1 MPLEINC
8 PICQELV
15 RVPEQLLG
23 KKVRCPLCQEIF
35 TAGGSGP
42 PVSRPSGLPAPPP
55 SPTATPKPPSSPPPP
70 PPTPAPTPKPLSSSP
85 SQPARRPA
93 PPPQKPIPPQAEPEY
108 EELDAEI
115 VEGDAVEEEDY
126 DEPEEQE
133 VVRKPKRKKKKKR
146 FREPSQGNK
155 TQLLILGI
163 FMLIVGLL
171 WTGYGL
177 VNLLTVMI
185 QGVDAVIRNNPAFDN
200 QVKGNIEA
208 YRLGVYIGSILG
220 PLTGLLVIGGAVS
233 MLIRKFRGLAITGS
247 VTAMLP
253 CSCCCILGLPLGI
266 WGLVLLNQDDTVHL
280 FD

>member
-15 RVPEQLLG
+15 RIPDQLMG

-35 TAGGSGP
+35 VAGTSGP
-42 PVSRPSGLPAPPP
+42 AVSPPP
-55 SPTATPKPPSSPPPP
+55 STPPPPPRPTATPKPPSPPPP
-70 PPTPAPTPKPLSSSP
+70 APPRT
-85 SQPARRPA
+85 A
-93 PPPQKPIPPQAEPEY
+93 PPPPKPTAPKPIPRQPQPEPEY

-115 VEGDAVEEEDY
+115 VESEAVEEEAY
-126 DEPEEQE
+126 DEPEEEE
-133 VVRKPKRKKKKKR
+133 VVREIKRKKRKR

-171 WTGYGL
+171 WTGYA
-177 VNLLTVMI
+177 VINLITVMI
-185 QGVDAVIRNNPAFDN
+185 EGADALIRDNPALARQDQANLAAF
-200 QVKGNIEA
+200 
-208 YRLGVYIGSILG
+208 RFGVFVGSTLG
-220 PLTGLLVIGGAVS
+220 PITGLIVVAGAIS
-233 MLIRKFRGLAITGS
+233 MLIRKMRGLAITGS

-253 CSCCCILGLPLGI
+253 CSCCCIFGLPLGI
-266 WGLVLLNQDDTVHL
+266 WGLVLLNQQDTIDL